1 VSRDT
6 SFYYSFL
13 VLPPKKR
20 QAIIAVWDFCRAVDD
35 AVDEVVP
42 EDEWAGGLAPEA
54 REQAERE
61 LARWREELA
70 AVYERTPA
78 TPQGVSLQPWVREFN
93 LPRRRFEELIDGVE
107 MDLERTRYGTFAEL
121 EQYCR
126 RVASAVGLVC
136 VEIFGYRDPGV
147 RVYAEQLG
155 LALQLT
161 NIIRDITA
169 DLRRGRIYLPIE
181 DLERF
186 GVDEEDLGMGEAT
199 PHVVALLRFECERA
213 RAFYQR
219 AAEALPAADVRSL
232 LAAEIMGAIYFEI
245 LRRIEQGGYDVFS
258 ARVRVPRLRRAL
270 IALRLWM
277 ATLLG
282 LRSARSAATRA
293 GGSRP

>member
-1 VSRDT
+1 MSRDT

-13 VLPPKKR
+13 VLPSRKR
-20 QAIIAVWDFCRAVDD
+20 EAILSVWDFCRAVDD

-42 EDEWAGGLAPEA
+42 EEEWAGGLAPEPRQRA
-54 REQAERE
+54 TTE

-70 AVYERTPA
+70 AVYEGTP
-78 TPQGVSLQPWVREFN
+78 TTSQGIALQPWAREFN

-136 VEIFGYRDPGV
+136 VEIFGYRDSGALA
-147 RVYAEQLG
+147 YAEQLG

-161 NIIRDITA
+161 NIIRDITT

-186 GVDEEDLGMGEAT
+186 GVDEEDLGLGEMT

-213 RAFYQR
+213 RLFYQR

-245 LRRIEQGGYDVFS
+245 LRSIERQGYDVFS
-258 ARVRVPRLRRAL
+258 ARLRVSRPRRAV
-270 IALRLWM
+270 IALRLW
-277 ATLLG
+277 ATTLLG
-282 LRSARSAATRA
+282 LPNQRA
-293 GGSRP
+293 HLC